1 MSELPFQVVTKTSAI
16 PAGSGKLF
24 VVEGHRVALFNLN
37 GEFYAIDDICT
48 HEEAS
53 LSDGAID
60 GETVECPWHGALFN
74 IKSGAALTMPAV
86 TPVRTY
92 AVKVDGDQVL
102 VDVSTEASMR
112 AGA

>member
-1 MSELPFQVVTKTSAI
+1 MAFQFLTNVSDLPPGT
-16 PAGSGKLF
+16 GKLYN
-24 VVEGHRVALFNLN
+24 VEGHRVALFNLN

-92 AVKVDGDQVL
+92 AVRIDEARVL
-102 VDVSTEASMR
+102 VDVTAEAPTR
-112 AGA
+112 AEA

>member
-1 MSELPFQVVTKTSAI
+1 MAFQFVAKTSDVA
-16 PAGSGKLF
+16 AGAGRLF
-24 VVEGHRVALFNLN
+24 EVEGHRVALFNLN
-37 GEFYAIDDICT
+37 GAFYAIDDVCT

-74 IKSGAALTMPAV
+74 IKTGAALTMPAV

-92 AVKVDGDQVL
+92 AVKVEGDRIL
-102 VDVSTEASMR
+102 VDVSSEV
-112 AGA
+112 GAK

>member
-1 MSELPFQVVTKTSAI
+1 MFDVD
-16 PAGSGKLF
+16 
-24 VVEGHRVALFNLN
+24 GHRVALFHLK

-60 GETVECPWHGALFN
+60 GDTVECPWHGALFN
-74 IKSGAALTMPAV
+74 IKTGAALTMPAV

-92 AVKVDGDQVL
+92 AVKVEGDQVL
-102 VDVSTEASMR
+102 VDVAAVAPTR
-112 AGA
+112 AGT